1 MISLKNVTKKYGKF
15 KAVDN
20 VSLEAL
26 PGKIT
31 VLLGPNGAGKSTI
44 IKSIVNLLEF
54 EGRIDICGHKND
66 TLEAKKNF
74 GYIPEVPVLFDLLT
88 IDEHIDFI
96 GNAYKIENYRE
107 ISNRYIELFNLE
119 KKRKS
124 LAKELSK
131 GMKQKLSMV
140 LSLIIQPKALLVDEP
155 MIGLDPASI
164 EDTFEILRNL
174 RDDGCAIFMSTHI
187 IDMLHDWDEAYIL
200 QKGRIVHYVDRDNMG
215 ENTLKDVFFAY
226 TDGE

>member
-1 MISLKNVTKKYGKF
+1 MINLEKVTKKYGKF

-20 VSLEAL
+20 VSMEAL

-44 IKSIVNLLEF
+44 IKSIANLLEF
-54 EGRIDICGHKND
+54 DGNIEICGYKND

-88 IDEHIDFI
+88 VDEHIDFI
-96 GNAYKIENYRE
+96 GSAYKIDNYKDIADE
-107 ISNRYIELFNLE
+107 YIKLFKLV

-140 LSLIIQPKALLVDEP
+140 LSLMIQPKALLVDEP

-164 EDTFEILRNL
+164 EDTFKILHKL
-174 RDDGCAIFMSTHI
+174 REDGCAILMSTHI
-187 IDMLHDWDEAYIL
+187 IDMLHEWDEAYIL
-200 QKGRIVHYVDRDNMG
+200 HHGKVVHYVRREELG
-215 ENTLKDVFFAY
+215 ENTLKDIFFTY